1 MIEDLKNGIVQA
13 KCIIVRAI
21 DRFHRN
27 SRNFS
32 ADGEFLEKNGIRFI
46 SILDGVDTANGT
58 SKLVANIRAAIA
70 EDFSDTLSKNTRAA
84 MIECSKQCR
93 HLGGVPPIGY
103 KVNSEGL
110 YEIDEIKAPI
120 VREIFKLYLQ
130 DMGYDYIIRH
140 LKEKGYKTSMGRD
153 FSKSSLNT
161 ILKNKKYMGT
171 YVYDRSAPKDSEG
184 KRNSHASKTDYIQ
197 IENGM
202 PAIISAEDFQ
212 KVQEKMSEKTKRQVN
227 RTGKNYYPLNGK
239 VKCGQCG
246 NALSGNVNNSKGNKY
261 FYYKQSCYCGIKG
274 IKMQQLNCF
283 VFYAL
288 QQCIFSP
295 ENKDAI
301 IKKMNKKLSLMNN
314 LQSEEVN
321 ALKNKINGLE
331 NAQRNLTDYLEAGKA
346 TQTILDKL
354 QKNETELTI
363 LRTQLEAK
371 SGEPVVVDEETY
383 SRLVKRFTGYM
394 SSVKTS
400 ETIALRDAAIDH
412 INVDTDDVTVFF
424 KPGIYADDATVNYFN
439 DYVEE

>member
-1 MIEDLKNGIVQA
+1 MKKDEGKIKVLVYIRYSSHNQDEGNSVAAQTTTIQNYVEAHNMEIEAYYIDPACSGRNTKRPQYQQMIADLKNGIVQA
-13 KCIIVRAI
+13 KCIVVRAI

-184 KRNSHASKTDYIQ
+184 KRNSHASKSDYIE

-212 KVQEKMSEKTKRQVN
+212 RVQEKMSEKTKRQVN
-227 RTGKNYYPLNGK
+227 RTSKNYYPLNGK

-261 FYYKQSCYCGIKG
+261 FYYKQSC
-274 IKMQQLNCF
+274 
-283 VFYAL
+283 
-288 QQCIFSP
+288 
-295 ENKDAI
+295 
-301 IKKMNKKLSLMNN
+301 
-314 LQSEEVN
+314 
-321 ALKNKINGLE
+321 
-331 NAQRNLTDYLEAGKA
+331 
-346 TQTILDKL
+346 
-354 QKNETELTI
+354 
-363 LRTQLEAK
+363 
-371 SGEPVVVDEETY
+371 
-383 SRLVKRFTGYM
+383 
-394 SSVKTS
+394 
-400 ETIALRDAAIDH
+400 
-412 INVDTDDVTVFF
+412 
-424 KPGIYADDATVNYFN
+424 
-439 DYVEE
+439 